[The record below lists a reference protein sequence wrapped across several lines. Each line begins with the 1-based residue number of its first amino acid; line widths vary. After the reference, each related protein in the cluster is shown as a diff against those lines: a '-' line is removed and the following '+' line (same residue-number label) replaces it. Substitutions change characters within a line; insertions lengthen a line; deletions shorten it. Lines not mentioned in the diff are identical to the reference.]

1 MDKHHILHEAW
12 GPLGQGNQ
20 ALLSHPELQKIAD
33 YHHKTVAQIILRWHL
48 ERGVILIPKSSNPK
62 RIKENSEI
70 FDFSL
75 SPEEMERIAKLDT
88 GTRYSI
94 DPKGYIINPVFNG
107 LMKWFVR

>member
-1 MDKHHILHEAW
+1 M
-12 GPLGQGNQ
+12 
-20 ALLSHPELQKIAD
+20 
-33 YHHKTVAQIILRWHL
+33 RWHL

-75 SPEEMERIAKLDT
+75 TPEEMERIPKLDT

-107 LMKWFVR
+107 LMKLFVRWGRNLTILWP